1 MADTVTSEEPAR
13 RFIRRAISI
22 PLALSMAPL
31 MVVFSPIVFALF
43 LLIDLFTAPRRLPMT
58 RLGAMAMAFAFHE
71 WLAIGLYLRARTHP
85 AEEQFEFMRQAM
97 GTWTS
102 SLLRWLGITLGARVD
117 WGDLDTMPTGH
128 PLIIARHASNVDAI
142 IPAVLFAKFL
152 KRPAHHVLKNQ
163 LRWAASMDLFGPP
176 LGNYFITRGK
186 DTSAE
191 LKQLE
196 RLTAILRPEGSLVIF
211 PEGTFSTAE
220 KRKKIRASLERKGEA
235 EAVAL
240 TDELEALLPPKPA
253 GVLTLLH
260 ARPDVVPMVLAHRGL
275 DNVAS
280 FKGLWSSVPLRDP
293 IVVRWWPTAPPP
305 SEPNA
310 RIRWLQDEW
319 RRADKWVRSSDPG
332 IPVANN

>member
-1 MADTVTSEEPAR
+1 MTETVTSEGTAR
-13 RFIRRAISI
+13 RYIRRAFSI

-31 MVVFSPIVFALF
+31 MVVFSPLVFGVF
-43 LLIDLFTAPRRLPMT
+43 LLVDLITAPRRFPMT
-58 RLGAMAMAFAFHE
+58 RLGAIAMAFAFHE
-71 WLAIGLYLRARTHP
+71 WLAVGLYLRARTHP
-85 AEEQFEFMRQAM
+85 EEERFEVMRQAM

-102 SLLRWLGITLGARVD
+102 SLLRWLGITLGAKVD
-117 WGDLDTMPTGH
+117 WGDLATMPSGH

-142 IPAVLFAKFL
+142 IPAILFARFL
-152 KRPAHHVLKNQ
+152 KRPAHHVLKHE
-163 LRWAASMDLFGPP
+163 LRWAPSMDLFGPP

-196 RLTAILRPEGSLVIF
+196 RLTDLVRPEGSLVIF
-211 PEGTFSTAE
+211 PEGTFSTEE
-220 KRKKIRASLERKGEA
+220 KRKKIRASLERKGET

-240 TDELEALLPPKPA
+240 TDELKALLPPKPA

-260 ARPDVVPMVLAHRGL
+260 ARPDVVPMILAHRGL

-280 FKGLWSSVPLRDP
+280 FKGLWSSIPLQDP

-305 SEPNA
+305 PDPDG
-310 RIRWLQDEW
+310 RVRWLQDEW
-319 RRADKWVRSSDPG
+319 RRADKWVRSSEPG
-332 IPVANN
+332 MPVPDY